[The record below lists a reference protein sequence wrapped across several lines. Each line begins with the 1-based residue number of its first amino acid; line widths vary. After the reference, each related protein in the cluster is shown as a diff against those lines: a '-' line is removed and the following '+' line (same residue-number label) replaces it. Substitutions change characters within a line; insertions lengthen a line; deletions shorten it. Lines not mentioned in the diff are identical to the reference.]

1 MFFVDEIKTPQM
13 AYSGLD
19 GDLTEEESAFQETLH
34 KFARDVM
41 RPIGEQLDK
50 LTAEEVC
57 AEGSPLFDYLNQFKG
72 LGVTPDGLLEMEP
85 QQLARM
91 VPLLQEELGWGDA
104 GLALLPM
111 VQEFAGFA
119 ASKTGDKELAERFK
133 GVRGCWL
140 ATQPDRGS
148 DLLDIPGTEIF
159 PGARHEK
166 ANLTAKVDGDGDVV
180 LNGSSSA
187 WVSGAPISKC
197 ALAYLPTDFGDGIHR
212 NDGTLRGSVILVP
225 FDEPGMS
232 LGKPLEK
239 MGQRPLPQGE
249 VIFDNVRLPKNYM
262 IQDDAAY
269 NKNFFGVLTWA
280 NMEMA
285 GTFTGLGR
293 AAYEH
298 ALAYVHERRQGGTE
312 LINHQSVRLRIYEL
326 WELVE
331 VARAVTRRAANFNF
345 LGSEPHILASITA
358 KVRATE
364 NGYEAAHKALQ
375 LFGGNGMTREYP
387 MEKLLRDARAAL
399 IEDGENTVLSLS
411 AASHLSD
418 HFKEHGDA
426 YAVS

>member
-1 MFFVDEIKTPQM
+1 MFIVDEIKIPHL
-13 AYSGLD
+13 AYTGLD
-19 GDLTEEESAFQETLH
+19 GDLTEEERSFQETLH

-50 LTAEEVC
+50 MTAEDVC
-57 AEGSPLFDYLNQFKG
+57 ADGSPLFDYLAQFKE
-72 LGVTPDGLLEMEP
+72 LGITPDGLLEMEP
-85 QQLARM
+85 QQQARM
-91 VPLLQEELGWGDA
+91 VPLMQEELGWGDA

-111 VQEFAGFA
+111 VQEFASFA
-119 ASKTGDKELAERFK
+119 ASKTGISELSERFN
-133 GVRGCWL
+133 GMPGCWL
-140 ATQPDRGS
+140 ATQPDRGG
-148 DLLDIPGTEIF
+148 DLLDIQGTEIY
-159 PGARHEK
+159 PGSRHEK
-166 ANLTAKVDGDGDVV
+166 GNLMARVDGDII

-197 ALAYLPTDFGDGIHR
+197 ALAYVPTDFGDGIYR

-225 FDEPGMS
+225 FDEPGVS
-232 LGKPLEK
+232 LGKPLDK

-262 IQDDAAY
+262 ITDDAAY
-269 NKNFFGVLTWA
+269 NENFFGVLTWA

-285 GTFTGLGR
+285 GTFTGLAR

-345 LGSEPHILASITA
+345 LAPDPHILASITA

-364 NGYEAAHKALQ
+364 NSYEAAHKALQ

-399 IEDGENTVLSLS
+399 IEDGENTVLSLT

-418 HFKEHGDA
+418 HYKQHGA
-426 YAVS
+426 A